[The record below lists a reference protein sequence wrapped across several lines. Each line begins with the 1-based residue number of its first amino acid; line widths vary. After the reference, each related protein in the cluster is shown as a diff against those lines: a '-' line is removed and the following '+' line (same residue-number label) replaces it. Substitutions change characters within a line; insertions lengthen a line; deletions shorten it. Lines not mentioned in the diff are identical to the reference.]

1 MNYWKNKAKTS
12 IRGKIGIFFVISL
25 ITSFQAFLNVDY
37 SNILSIIN
45 EQLIVNETGYYIP
58 KEIINAFLILGIISV
73 VITFLLNAV
82 FSLSNHYVYI
92 KLVYEEKVKISD
104 SFYGFKDFGSAVKL
118 YFLMGLYIS
127 LWSMLFYIPGIIKSY
142 EYSMAPYILANNPG
156 MSPNEC
162 LRKSKEMTNGYKF
175 SLFLLD
181 LSFIGWNLLSVLT
194 LGILSIWVNPYYQ
207 ASKAYAYLE
216 MNSDNLDDEN
226 DIDDDDDEDNIDDD
240 ESFNEETND
249 VQ

>member
-25 ITSFQAFLNVDY
+25 ITSIPAFLNVDY

-92 KLVYEEKVKISD
+92 KLVNTEKVKIRKEVS
-104 SFYGFKDFGSAVKL
+104 KV
-118 YFLMGLYIS
+118 
-127 LWSMLFYIPGIIKSY
+127 
-142 EYSMAPYILANNPG
+142 ANT
-156 MSPNEC
+156 E
-162 LRKSKEMTNGYKF
+162 RE
-175 SLFLLD
+175 
-181 LSFIGWNLLSVLT
+181 V
-194 LGILSIWVNPYYQ
+194 
-207 ASKAYAYLE
+207 
-216 MNSDNLDDEN
+216 
-226 DIDDDDDEDNIDDD
+226 
-240 ESFNEETND
+240 
-249 VQ
+249 